1 MEDLFAANPRNLK
14 LPTTGPALLR
24 FARRPLTIGNL
35 LPTWK
40 QASALNAG
48 AIGYVF
54 DDPGNAIQ
62 RWDRR
67 HACLNYSLLLFN
79 WTPKRGH

>member
-1 MEDLFAANPRNLK
+1 MPHYFWV
-14 LPTTGPALLR
+14 
-24 FARRPLTIGNL
+24 ARRPLTIGNL

>member
-1 MEDLFAANPRNLK
+1 MEKTKAGQA
-14 LPTTGPALLR
+14 
-24 FARRPLTIGNL
+24 ARRPWTRAENPLMDYRTTGDW